1 MGNTHGLSRR
11 VGAVV
16 MGVGLLFGGVVSPVL
31 AADDTDTSAGSDEL
45 RLPDPEFT
53 GEVTELKTNTEV
65 LEKAGYV
72 DMTDETNQLF
82 VCQNRTFDSTN
93 DTWAGLGTQRDP
105 ATSALTD
112 MTYRQDGVAGD
123 KRAGFYGTVHN
134 RLWFK
139 EAHLF
144 PSYYAF
150 EPFFQ
155 DLYVQIK
162 TTGEK
167 DLEFLDGATPVNE
180 HGLVAKIMEDPTQYI
195 RLQSAEPLESFGP
208 SEARNIQWS
217 DVLIPQAIR
226 RIVMDKAIAQGVPR
240 EYFMQG
246 SGSSDQFS
254 AEQIAQYDEI
264 IGALVSGSG
273 VDTAFSE
280 WLKTHLSVEKVSP
293 GEIVLKLADF
303 GEDMGR
309 QMPITRGV
317 EWSEQDKEEY
327 GGDFPYGAAFPGS
340 GTIDTNSGGSAV
352 GAHMDSVVSFQA
364 ESRFDF
370 GSTPAR
376 HKKDIMEVTGAV
388 DYQQPGSPT
397 PPIVVLDTYV
407 SAFAPNESGTYEAQV
422 NYYTDK
428 ADLEAGKTAEGE
440 TVGNYGASCGGEF
453 VVEAEEVADVKPS
466 STSATSSSSAVPTSS
481 SAVEPSAS
489 SVAPTTS
496 EPVPSSAV
504 SSSSA
509 APATSIS
516 EPSTSESEPSSSA
529 KPSSTTSSA
538 EPTPTTVVKEPEP
551 SSAATSSSLVVTPV
565 PVPTESG
572 SDAPAQPEPV
582 KPGVIVAEVSK
593 HCDNSS
599 KKTSAEKA
607 TAHTSDVRGV
617 KKSGARV
624 TTGGI
629 LRNMS

>member
-1 MGNTHGLSRR
+1 MGNAHGLSRR

-16 MGVGLLFGGVVSPVL
+16 MGVGLLFGGAMSPVL
-31 AADDTDTSAGSDEL
+31 AADDADTSAGSDEL

-53 GEVTELKTNTEV
+53 GEVTELSGDSAS
-65 LEKAGYV
+65 LEKAGYESA
-72 DMTDETNQLF
+72 DYYLNQLF
-82 VCQNRTFDSTN
+82 VCQNRSFDTSNT
-93 DTWAGLGTQRDP
+93 TWAGLGVQRDP

-112 MTYRQDGVAGD
+112 MAYRQDGVAGD

-139 EAHLF
+139 EAHLA
-144 PSYYAF
+144 PSDYQF
-150 EPFFQ
+150 DPFFQ

-167 DLEFLDGATPVNE
+167 DLEFLDGTTPVSE
-180 HGLVAKIMEDPTQYI
+180 HALAAKIMEDPTQYI
-195 RLQSAEPLESFGP
+195 RLQSAEPLDSYNGFD
-208 SEARNIQWS
+208 ARNIRWS
-217 DVLIPQAIR
+217 DISVPQAIR

-246 SGSSDQFS
+246 PGSSDQFS

-264 IGALVSGSG
+264 IGGLVSGSG
-273 VDTAFSE
+273 VETAFSE

-293 GEIVLKLADF
+293 GEIVFKLADF

-309 QMPITRGV
+309 QMSMLTATELSEEEKEKYGV
-317 EWSEQDKEEY
+317 
-327 GGDFPYGAAFPGS
+327 DFPYGAVYLGRLEHGYTDPDTGEIKYGS
-340 GTIDTNSGGSAV
+340 SGSHADAQPTLFG
-352 GAHMDSVVSFQA
+352 MT
-364 ESRFDF
+364 RFDF
-370 GSTPAR
+370 GATPSR
-376 HKKDIMEVTGAV
+376 NKKNITYYEDAIDEFRKGEPVA
-388 DYQQPGSPT
+388 
-397 PPIVVLDTYV
+397 PIVVLDTYV

-422 NYYTDK
+422 NYYVDK

-466 STSATSSSSAVPTSS
+466 STSATSS

-529 KPSSTTSSA
+529 KPSSTTSFA

-551 SSAATSSSLVVTPV
+551 SSAAASSSLVVTPV

-593 HCDNSS
+593 HCDKSS

-629 LRNMS
+629 LRNMD